1 MYTPKE
7 RDSYFQRTIDML
19 NVLPMVEGVVQL
31 GSGVTGYKDE
41 FSDIDLMVAT
51 STEDEVIGARDN
63 IQQFYKDLNPVV
75 IKEKQ
80 FSKNIYLLIVI
91 LGNSLEFNISIL
103 SRSSLSVRSPLWKV
117 VLDKTGL
124 VSEMMEIENRA
135 FSNKPIKYATF
146 EDPVFEFVYCYI
158 RLDKELKRNN
168 LVYALKMLESMR
180 DYTLIVQALN
190 EDKKLHQFKAY
201 DSLKSDFLKKY
212 LSTYP
217 KDITGNCLV
226 ESASILKEL
235 FLDTAKQ
242 SSIYSKDD
250 NFIFLLKD
258 KNIV

>member
-7 RDSYFQRTIDML
+7 RDSYFQSMIDML
-19 NVLPMVEGVVQL
+19 NILPVVEGVVQL

-51 STEDEVIGARDN
+51 STEDDVIGAKDY
-63 IQQFYKDLNPVV
+63 IKQYYKEWNPVI

-91 LGNSLEFNISIL
+91 LENSLEFNISIH
-103 SRSSLSVRSPLWKV
+103 SMSSLNVRSPLWKV
-117 VLDKTGL
+117 VLDKTGF
-124 VSEMMEIENRA
+124 VSEKMKEENLS

-146 EDPVFEFVYCYI
+146 EDPVFEFVYGYV
-158 RLDKELKRNN
+158 RFDKELKRNN
-168 LVYALKMLESMR
+168 LVYALKMLELMR

-201 DSLKSDFLKKY
+201 DTLNSNFLEQY

-217 KDITGNCLV
+217 QELSVNHLV
-226 ESASILKEL
+226 ESASLLKKL
-235 FLDTAKQ
+235 FIHTVMQ
-242 SSIYSKDD
+242 SSTYTLDD
-250 NFIFLLKD
+250 SLGELLKT
-258 KNIV
+258 KNAV